1 MSTPGPHPRWCFT
14 KGSKPEFLDK
24 TEVGP
29 TLHRIES
36 IQTEI
41 RRRLSRIEE
50 EEKIHIFYACE
61 SGSRAW
67 GFPSRDSDYDV
78 RFLYLRPLD
87 WYLSIDVENRRDVV
101 EGPVDGIYDING
113 WDLRKGLN
121 LLYRSNP
128 PLMEW
133 LRSPIVYREDG
144 DVAERLR
151 ELLPV
156 YYSPRSAF
164 YHYLHMARGNFRSYM
179 TGEEVRQKK
188 YFYILRPLLGIRWI
202 EADRGPVPME
212 FDELVEATVDSAPL
226 KGAIADLLEVKRS
239 GGELD
244 LGPRIPA
251 ISDFIEREIERLE
264 GMDEGGVPPQRA
276 EGSMEELNRL
286 FREVVG

>member
-1 MSTPGPHPRWCFT
+1 MSSSDQT
-14 KGSKPEFLDK
+14 D
-24 TEVGP
+24 P
-29 TLHRIES
+29 TIH
-36 IQTEI
+36 TEI
-41 RRRLSRIEE
+41 LHRLSRIEE
-50 EEKIHIFYACE
+50 EEGIRIFYACE

-101 EGPVDGIYDING
+101 ERPVDGIYDING
-113 WDLRKGLN
+113 WDVRKGLN

-144 DVAERLR
+144 EVAEGLR

-164 YHYLHMARGNFRSYM
+164 YHYLQMARGNFRSYM

-188 YFYILRPLLGIRWI
+188 YFYILRPLLAIRWI
-202 EADRGPVPME
+202 EGKLGPVPME
-212 FDELVEATVDSAPL
+212 FDELVAQTVDAEPL
-226 KGAIADLLEVKRS
+226 RRAIADLIEKKRD
-239 GGELD
+239 GEELD
-244 LGPRIPA
+244 LGPQIPE
-251 ISDFIEREIERLE
+251 ISRFIEREIERVE
-264 GMDEGGVPPQRA
+264 GMEEGATPPQR
-276 EGSMEELNRL
+276 EKGSMEELNRF
-286 FREVVG
+286 FRTTVEANRTTA

>member
-1 MSTPGPHPRWCFT
+1 MNRTDHIDAAIS
-14 KGSKPEFLDK
+14 
-24 TEVGP
+24 
-29 TLHRIES
+29 
-36 IQTEI
+36 TEI
-41 RRRLSRIEE
+41 LHRLSRIEE
-50 EEKIHIFYACE
+50 EEGVHIFYACE

-67 GFPSRDSDYDV
+67 GFPSQDSDYDV
-78 RFLYLRPLD
+78 RFLYTRPLE
-87 WYLSIDVENRRDVV
+87 WYLSIDVERRRDVV
-101 EGPVDGIYDING
+101 ERPVDGIYDING

-133 LRSPIVYREDG
+133 LRSPIVYREEG
-144 DVAERLR
+144 DIAERLR
-151 ELLPV
+151 DLLPV

-202 EADRGPVPME
+202 EADLGPVPME
-212 FDELVEATVDSAPL
+212 FDELVEATVDSAPV
-226 KGAIADLLEVKRS
+226 KWAIADLLEVKRA

-264 GMDEGGVPPQRA
+264 GMDEGGVPPQR
-276 EGSMEELNRL
+276 EGGSLEGLNRL
-286 FREVVG
+286 FRGCVAGQSD